1 VNLALPAVGRH
12 VLGFGFRTLRR
23 LGLRPTAINS
33 HVSLSSASVKRYT
46 TRRHGEEP
54 SATIGRRM
62 RREHEEALVL
72 YWCAVIAGWRPL
84 APVAQ
89 GRRLLDAFCPVCLH
103 ALGPAEKTLAPGMD
117 RVPGSLEEALAL
129 GGACCTAGVRPCV
142 QGPARL
148 AALVSRLGV
157 HPESAATFLTRME
170 PAGRDNHLEPLIH
183 PLRLWVRT
191 CLSCGEPIVTDAA
204 GDETRHCRR
213 HARRSA

>member
-1 VNLALPAVGRH
+1 MNLALPAAGRH
-12 VLGFGFRTLRR
+12 VLAFGFRTLRR

-33 HVSLSSASVKRYT
+33 HVSLSPASVKRYT

-54 SATIGRRM
+54 STTVGRRM

-72 YWCAVIAGWRPL
+72 YWCAVIAEWRPL
-84 APVAQ
+84 APVAP

-103 ALGPAEKTLAPGMD
+103 VPVPPQRTPAPRMD
-117 RVPGSLEEALAL
+117 HAPGSLEEALGL
-129 GGACCTAGVRPCV
+129 GAECCAAGVRPCV
-142 QGPARL
+142 QGPVRL

-170 PAGRDNHLEPLIH
+170 PAGRDGHLEPLVH
-183 PLRLWVRT
+183 PARLWVRT
-191 CLSCGEPIVTDAA
+191 CLSCGEPVVSDAA

-213 HARRSA
+213 HTRRSA

>member
-1 VNLALPAVGRH
+1 MNLALPAAGRH

-33 HVSLSSASVKRYT
+33 HVSLSPASVKRYT
-46 TRRHGEEP
+46 TLRHGEEP
-54 SATIGRRM
+54 SATVGRRM

-72 YWCAVIAGWRPL
+72 YWCAVIAGWQPL
-84 APVAQ
+84 APVAP

-103 ALGPAEKTLAPGMD
+103 VPAPDARTPVPRAD

-129 GGACCTAGVRPCV
+129 GGRVLRGRRASVRP
-142 QGPARL
+142 GAR
-148 AALVSRLGV
+148 APRRARQ
-157 HPESAATFLTRME
+157 
-170 PAGRDNHLEPLIH
+170 PAGRPPRVGGDVPHADGAGPGRDALEPLIH
-183 PLRLWVRT
+183 PGRLWVRT

-204 GDETRHCRR
+204 GDETRRCRR